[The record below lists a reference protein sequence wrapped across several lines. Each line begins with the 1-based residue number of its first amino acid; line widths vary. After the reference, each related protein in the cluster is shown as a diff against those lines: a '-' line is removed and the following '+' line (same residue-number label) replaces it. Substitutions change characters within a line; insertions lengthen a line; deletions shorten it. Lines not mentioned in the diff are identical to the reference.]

1 MSANML
7 SLAKIDHAVH
17 RAAGRMLPRL
27 FAGVGVVLFH
37 VFGLFYVQAVDADQ
51 VLGNAVTAAQSQQ
64 CQPALTHR
72 RALA

>member
-1 MSANML
+1 MSAILL
-7 SLAKIDHAVH
+7 SLPKIDHAVH
-17 RAAGRMLPRL
+17 RAADRMLPRL
-27 FAGVGVVLFH
+27 FVGVSVVLFH
-37 VFGLFYVQAVDADQ
+37 VFGLIYVQAVEADQ